1 VSRIALLSE
10 EAFVNYMVISYCVQD
25 SPFIR
30 GSLCKL
36 QKEIREKTHGLDMDK
51 ARIPQINPYPYPVDH
66 HVKMSEG

>member
-1 VSRIALLSE
+1 LFEKHRKE
-10 EAFVNYMVISYCVQD
+10 
-25 SPFIR
+25 
-30 GSLCKL
+30 L